1 MTQLAE
7 VLNHLEG
14 CINIDEGNDENLLQ
28 QQLLITGPNR
38 CTFDVHMLLL
48 YRSLVL
54 TLSTEVMNA
63 AK

>member
-14 CINIDEGNDENLLQ
+14 CINIDEGNGENLSQ
-28 QQLLITGPNR
+28 QQLLISGPNC
-38 CTFDVHMLLL
+38 CTFDAHVLLL
-48 YRSLVL
+48 YRSLVW
-54 TLSTEVMNA
+54 TLSTEVMDA